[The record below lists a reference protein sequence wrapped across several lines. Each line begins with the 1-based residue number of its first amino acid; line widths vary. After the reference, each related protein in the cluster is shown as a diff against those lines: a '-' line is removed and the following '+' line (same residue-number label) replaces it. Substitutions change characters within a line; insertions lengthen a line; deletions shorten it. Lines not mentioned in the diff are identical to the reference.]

1 MPQAT
6 TTTESQHYDLIIIG
20 SGAGGGTLAYALAN
34 TGKKILILERGQEL
48 PVEPQNWDSKA
59 VFIDH
64 RYRTKEQWLDKTNKP
79 FTPNTNYWVG
89 GNTTFYGAALMRM
102 KKRDFEAVEH
112 SDGLSPAWPLTYAD
126 FAPWYDKA
134 EALWRV
140 HGERGIDPNDLP
152 DDKPFPYPPL
162 MDDPGVAK
170 LKQHFQ
176 DLGWHPSPL
185 PLGINRDEQNPQT
198 SHCVR
203 CTTCGGYPCL

>member
-6 TTTESQHYDLIIIG
+6 IATRSRHYDLIIIG

-34 TGKKILILERGQEL
+34 TGKQILILERGQEL

-64 RYRTKEQWLDKTNKP
+64 RYRTSEQWLDKTNKP

-112 SDGLSPAWPLTYAD
+112 SDGLSPAWPLSYAD

-134 EALWRV
+134 EVLWRV

-152 DDKPFPYPPL
+152 DDP
-162 MDDPGVAK
+162 
-170 LKQHFQ
+170 
-176 DLGWHPSPL
+176 PSPIRRSWTI
-185 PLGINRDEQNPQT
+185 PASPD
-198 SHCVR
+198 
-203 CTTCGGYPCL
+203 